1 MSTTSSTT
9 PSGTQANAS
18 QASGSP
24 VTPPAAST
32 ASTGATGAT
41 GTTGTT
47 GTTEKKAASTTTK
60 LELPSWMRD
69 LSAAITDLGGPATLI
84 SYVWLLVFHLGA
96 AMLSYH
102 KYGSPMWALLA
113 FVFAVFYYPYYAL
126 VLDAPVAAPAPLIG
140 MGKSRRR

>member
-1 MSTTSSTT
+1 
-9 PSGTQANAS
+9 
-18 QASGSP
+18 
-24 VTPPAAST
+24 
-32 ASTGATGAT
+32 
-41 GTTGTT
+41 
-47 GTTEKKAASTTTK
+47 
-60 LELPSWMRD
+60 MRD
-69 LSAAITDLGGPATLI
+69 LSAAITDLGSPATLI

-140 MGKSRRR
+140 GGVLKMFGMGKPRRR

>member
-1 MSTTSSTT
+1 
-9 PSGTQANAS
+9 
-18 QASGSP
+18 
-24 VTPPAAST
+24 
-32 ASTGATGAT
+32 
-41 GTTGTT
+41 
-47 GTTEKKAASTTTK
+47 
-60 LELPSWMRD
+60 MRD

-140 MGKSRRR
+140 GMFGSLVKAVGGKSTRRR